1 MLHNQSIRRRLVI
14 TVVGMTFVI
23 VIAVAFI
30 ALNGSREL
38 MRNQTVAALLEHNQA
53 LANELDGRMQ
63 AAVATTRALA
73 NALSRQNGSPV
84 TLLWQTTSN
93 SMLEGGGLIRRVNVY
108 APFRDGYQSIV
119 FDYPLPPSTTA
130 PLTQLVNNPIP
141 TDAWFLN
148 GVQGLT
154 WHGPER
160 AVYAAY
166 GGPVMSIAIPYY
178 NYDDQP
184 LGVLWVDLPVI
195 EIAQELESAV
205 ASQDV
210 GRRGYSL
217 LLDPRGEAI
226 ATYRVAEE
234 VVEEDTQPILAAN
247 SAMLNRSQIQVV
259 MELLGA
265 NGNFREVEGSFLS
278 WESAIIV
285 RNNLPNTGWQMVSI
299 LPGDL
304 LSNPI
309 DSNVLQTAFVVLGG
323 TMAVAFVVQRIA
335 TRWISNPLNELTVAA
350 QEIGFGEMRY
360 QINYQ
365 QRADEIGMLARALED
380 MKINL
385 DYSYGEVAR
394 WGRTLETRVV
404 ERTTELEIAR
414 QEAQATA
421 AGLQAVYDA
430 SISAI
435 SDHQLP
441 IILQTLNERIMA
453 LLPTRYCAVWLLT
466 SDKDHLQM
474 IVSTAGDKQHVIT
487 VDEGV
492 AGLTV
497 REGQAIILDD
507 HAHWPGRLK
516 FNGSMDNPDLYQ
528 AMGVPLMFYN
538 KPIGVIVTG
547 RRQEDTVFTLNDQR
561 LVTLLANLISP
572 IVRNAQLYNRLGEAM
587 KEAKRA
593 NDVKTRFLASVTHE
607 LRTPLNLIINNMDFM
622 RIGEFGDVN
631 NEQIMRLNQTI
642 RSAEHLLYLINDLLD
657 VSKIEAGEMH
667 LFIQPSDPQSMI
679 EDALDSALAFI
690 EPDHPV
696 TLSADIPDNMPLVP
710 MDARR
715 IRQVLT
721 NLLSNAIKF
730 TPIGNVKLT
739 ILCDSDY
746 VEFIVTDTGI
756 GIPDEERHKLFKMF
770 ERTERVRQM
779 GIEGTGLGLPISR
792 YLVEAHGGE
801 MLVESQ
807 VGIGSTFRFKL
818 PLNRDEGSTKRVT
831 AIMQRI
837 EV

>member
-1 MLHNQSIRRRLVI
+1 MLRNLSIRRRLVI
-14 TVVGMTFVI
+14 IVVGMTFMI
-23 VIAVAFI
+23 VMAVAFI

-53 LANELDGRMQ
+53 LANGLDGRMQ

-73 NALSRQNGSPV
+73 NVLSRQNGSPV

-93 SMLEGGGLIRRVNVY
+93 SMLEEAGLIRRVNVY
-108 APFRDGYQSIV
+108 APFRDGHQFVI
-119 FDYPLPPSTTA
+119 FDYPLPPSKTA

-141 TDAWFLN
+141 QEAAFIN
-148 GVQGLT
+148 SVQGLT
-154 WHGPER
+154 WYGPQR

-166 GGPVMSIAIPYY
+166 SGPVMSIAVPYY

-184 LGVLWVDLPVI
+184 IGVLWTDLPTA
-195 EIAQELESAV
+195 EIAQELENAV
-205 ASQDV
+205 AAQDL

-217 LLDPRGEAI
+217 LLDANGTLI
-226 ATYRVAEE
+226 ATYRVTDDTEE
-234 VVEEDTQPILAAN
+234 QPLLAA
-247 SAMLNRSQIQVV
+247 SSSMLNSSQIQVV
-259 MELLGA
+259 MELLGED
-265 NGNFREVEGSFLS
+265 GNFREVEGFFLT
-278 WESAIIV
+278 WDSALIV
-285 RNNLPNTGWQMVSI
+285 RNILPNTGWQMVSI
-299 LPGDL
+299 LPGEL

-309 DSNVLQTAFVVLGG
+309 DSNVLQTAFVVLVG
-323 TMAVAFVVQRIA
+323 TLAIAYVVYYIA

-360 QINYQ
+360 QIGYQ
-365 QRADEIGMLARALED
+365 QRPDEIGMLSRALED

-441 IILQTLNERIMA
+441 VILQTLSERIA
-453 LLPTRYCAVWLLT
+453 ILLPTRYCAVWLLT
-466 SDKDHLQM
+466 SDKEHLQM
-474 IVSTAGDKQHVIT
+474 VVSTAGDHQHTISI
-487 VDEGV
+487 DEGI
-492 AGLTV
+492 AGMTV
-497 REGQAIILDD
+497 REAQSIILDD
-507 HAHWPGRLK
+507 HAHWPGRLNL
-516 FNGSMDNPDLYQ
+516 NGSKDNPDLYQ
-528 AMGVPLMFYN
+528 ALGVPLMFYN
-538 KPIGVIVTG
+538 KPIGVIVAG
-547 RRQEDTVFTLNDQR
+547 RRQDDPVFTRNDER

-631 NEQIMRLNQTI
+631 EEQVMRLNQTI

-667 LFIQPSDPQSMI
+667 LFIQPSDPQPMI
-679 EDALDSALAFI
+679 EDALDSALAYI
-690 EPDHPV
+690 EGDHPV
-696 TLSADIPDNMPLVP
+696 TLSADIPPNLPLVP

-730 TPIGNVKLT
+730 TPQGDVRLT
-739 ILCDSDY
+739 VLYDEDNI
-746 VEFIVTDTGI
+746 EFVVTDTGI
-756 GIPDEERHKLFKMF
+756 GIPEDERHKLFKMF
-770 ERTERVRQM
+770 ERTDRARQM

-801 MLVESQ
+801 MVVESR
-807 VGIGSTFRFKL
+807 VGVGSTFSFKI
-818 PLNRDEGSTKRVT
+818 PLHRDEGSTRRVT
-831 AIMQRI
+831 AVMQRI

>member
-1 MLHNQSIRRRLVI
+1 MLRNQSIRRRLVI
-14 TVVGMTFVI
+14 IVVSMTFVI
-23 VIAVAFI
+23 VVAVAFI

-38 MRNQTVAALLEHNQA
+38 MRNQTVSALLEHNQA
-53 LANELDGRMQ
+53 LANDLDGRLQ

-73 NALSRQNGSPV
+73 NVLSRQNGSPV

-93 SMLEGGGLIRRVNVY
+93 SMLEGGSLIRRVNVY
-108 APFRDGYQSIV
+108 APFRDGHQTVI
-119 FDYPLPPSTTA
+119 FDYPLPPSKTA
-130 PLTQLVNNPIP
+130 PLTQLVNNPIAE
-141 TDAWFLN
+141 DAWFLD
-148 GVQGLT
+148 VAQGIE
-154 WHGPER
+154 WHGPAR
-160 AVYAAY
+160 ATYAAF
-166 GGPVMSIAIPYY
+166 GGPVMSIALPYL

-184 LGVLWVDLPVI
+184 IGVLWADLPVA
-195 EIAQELESAV
+195 EIAQEMEIAISTM
-205 ASQDV
+205 

-217 LLDPRGEAI
+217 LLNPNGEPI
-226 ATYRVAEE
+226 ATYRVEGGGE
-234 VVEEDTQPILAAN
+234 SDVLPLN
-247 SAMLNRSQIQVV
+247 SNLLNQSQIQVV

-265 NGNFREVEGSFLS
+265 DGNFSEVAGSFLS
-278 WESAIIV
+278 WDSALIV
-285 RNNLPNTGWQMVSI
+285 RNMLPNTGWQMVSI

-309 DSNVLQTAFVVLGG
+309 DSNVLQTAFVVLIG
-323 TMAVAFVVQRIA
+323 TLAVGFVVHRIA
-335 TRWISNPLNELTVAA
+335 ARWISRPLNELTVAA

-360 QINYQ
+360 QIGYQ
-365 QRADEIGMLARALED
+365 QRTDEIGMLARALED

-385 DYSYGEVAR
+385 NYSYGEVAK
-394 WGRTLETRVV
+394 WGRTLEARVI

-435 SDHQLP
+435 SDHQLSV
-441 IILQTLNERIMA
+441 ILQTLSERIAA

-466 SDKDHLQM
+466 SEKEHLQM
-474 IVSTAGDKQHVIT
+474 VVSTAGDKQHTISI
-487 VDEGV
+487 DEGL
-492 AGLTV
+492 AGMTV
-497 REGQAIILDD
+497 REAQAVILDD
-507 HAHWPGRLK
+507 HAHWPGRLRL
-516 FNGSMDNPDLYQ
+516 NGSGDNPDLYQ

-538 KPIGVIVTG
+538 KPTGVIVVG
-547 RRQEDTVFTLNDQR
+547 RRHDDTVFTLNDQR
-561 LVTLLANLISP
+561 LLTLLANLISP

-622 RIGEFGDVN
+622 RIGEFGPVN
-631 NEQIMRLNQTI
+631 PEQGMRLNQTI

-667 LFIQPSDPQSMI
+667 LFIQPSDPMPMI
-679 EDALDSALAFI
+679 EDALDSALANI
-690 EPDHPV
+690 EDDHPLTLNAEIPDH
-696 TLSADIPDNMPLVP
+696 LPLIP

-730 TPIGNVKLT
+730 TPQGHVKLT
-739 ILCDSDY
+739 VRYDEDEEQ
-746 VEFIVTDTGI
+746 VEFRVYDTGI
-756 GIPDEERHKLFKMF
+756 GIPEDEQHKLFKMF
-770 ERTERVRQM
+770 ERTDRARQM

-801 MLVESQ
+801 MLVESN
-807 VGIGSTFRFKL
+807 VDGGSTFSFKL
-818 PLNRDEGSTKRVT
+818 PLVRDEGSTKRIT
-831 AIMQRI
+831 AMMHRI